1 MNDKADAPGA
11 PGAPGAVLPPD
22 LQALQRL
29 SNKMDRA
36 VKVPGVPVHLGL
48 DALLGLV
55 PGVGDAAA
63 GFVSSS
69 LLVGALRHR
78 VPFVVVVQMGFW
90 ILFDIVIGAVPV
102 GGDVLDAIFQS
113 NTRNMALIIKH
124 RDTTRPPR
132 SVPAVVG
139 VLFTVLFAL
148 AGVSAAVYG
157 VLIWAALAAGGD

>member
-1 MNDKADAPGA
+1 
-11 PGAPGAVLPPD
+11 
-22 LQALQRL
+22 
-29 SNKMDRA
+29 MDRA
-36 VKVPGVPVHLGL
+36 VKVPGVPIHLGL

-63 GFVSSS
+63 GVVSSS

-78 VPFVVVVQMGFW
+78 VPFVVVAQMAFW
-90 ILFDIVIGAVPV
+90 IFFDIMIGAVPI

-124 RDTTRPPR
+124 RDTILPPR

-139 VLFTVLFAL
+139 VMLALLLAL
-148 AGVSAAVYG
+148 AGMSAALYG
-157 VLIWAALAAGGD
+157 ALILAALAAVGD

>member
-1 MNDKADAPGA
+1 MNNDDHVAA
-11 PGAPGAVLPPD
+11 LPPD

-36 VKVPGVPVHLGL
+36 VKVPGLPVHLGL
-48 DALLGLV
+48 DALLGVL

-63 GFVSSS
+63 GVVSSS

-78 VPFVVVVQMGFW
+78 VPFVVVAQMAFW
-90 ILFDIVIGAVPV
+90 ILFDIILGAVPI
-102 GGDVLDAIFQS
+102 GGDVLDALFQS

-139 VLFTVLFAL
+139 VVFAVLLAL
-148 AGVSAAVYG
+148 AGMSVALYG
-157 VLIWAALAAGGD
+157 ALFWAALAASGD

>member
-1 MNDKADAPGA
+1 MKNVDDQGS
-11 PGAPGAVLPPD
+11 LPPD

-63 GFVSSS
+63 GIVSSS
-69 LLVGALRHR
+69 LIVGALRHR
-78 VPFVVVVQMGFW
+78 VPLVVVAQMGFW
-90 ILFDIVIGAVPV
+90 ILFDIVIGALPV
-102 GGDVLDAIFQS
+102 GGDVLDALFQS
-113 NTRNMALIIKH
+113 NTRNMKLILEH

-139 VLFTVLFAL
+139 VVLAVLFTL
-148 AGVSAAVYG
+148 AGISAAVYG
-157 VLIWAALAAGGD
+157 VLLWAALAS